1 MNGAMKRFWPLVAA
15 ILVAAVLRCYRLG
28 ANSLWVDEIET
39 LLLAQQSVAQIVR
52 VSTSVNFIPPLYFV
66 LVHGV
71 LRICGESEVALRL
84 MSVVAGICT
93 IPAAWLLTPRITKSP
108 GAANITAA
116 LLAVNPLHIWY
127 SQEARP
133 YALLTVFGISGLA
146 ALERA
151 MRTGS
156 VGSWIAFSASMGAAF
171 LTHTIGLM
179 FAVIAGVWALQSPA
193 GRRVLWPLLASSLA
207 VFLSGLPFII
217 AISRALQATHGTFHS
232 PPRPL
237 TGLEVGYTLFTY
249 VGGYSFGPSPREIQ
263 DLGALAALRSNPL
276 ESGLACAALVVVV
289 LVCTLNRRRAAMIP
303 FASLLGIPVAGI
315 LALSALSGK
324 AYNVRYT
331 LPAVIGF
338 LGMVSIA
345 ALALRPT
352 SRALFMAGLIGIS
365 LWSDDQWYSS
375 MQYAK
380 DDTRAAV
387 AWLREHL
394 RPGAT
399 IAVAPEY
406 AVGPL
411 AYYSSKTFAD
421 LDFVPLP
428 EGSTLPH
435 NTGLE
440 GLVLTRLHHVPNW
453 RTLKAD
459 FVEQTAAG
467 VINGR
472 VTGYEMMART
482 SLPRERTKDRR

>member
-1 MNGAMKRFWPLVAA
+1 MNGAVKRFWPLVAA
-15 ILVAAVLRCYRLG
+15 ILIAAVLRCYRLG

-93 IPAAWLLTPRITKSP
+93 ILAAWLLTQRITKSL

-133 YALLTVFGISGLA
+133 YALLTFLGISGLV

-156 VGSWIAFSASMGAAF
+156 VGSWVAFSTSMAAAF

-179 FAVIAGVWALQSPA
+179 FALIAGVWVLQSSA
-193 GRRVLWPLLASSLA
+193 GRRIVWPLLASSLA

-263 DLGALAALRSNPL
+263 DLGAFAALRSNPL
-276 ESGLACAALVVVV
+276 ESGLACAGLVVVV
-289 LVCTLNRRRAAMIP
+289 MVCILNRRGAMIP
-303 FASLLGIPVAGI
+303 FASLLGIPVVGI

-338 LGMVSIA
+338 LGIVSIA
-345 ALALRPT
+345 ALALKPT

-365 LWSDDQWYSS
+365 LWADDQWYSS
-375 MQYAK
+375 TQYAK

-387 AWLREHL
+387 AWLRGHL

-399 IAVAPEY
+399 IGVAPEY
-406 AVGPL
+406 AIGPL

-428 EGSTLPH
+428 EGSTLQH
-435 NTGLE
+435 DTGLE
-440 GLVLTRLHHVPNW
+440 ALVLTRLHHVPNW
-453 RTLKAD
+453 RALKDD
-459 FVEQTAAG
+459 FVEESAAG

-472 VTGYEMMART
+472 VTGYEMLART